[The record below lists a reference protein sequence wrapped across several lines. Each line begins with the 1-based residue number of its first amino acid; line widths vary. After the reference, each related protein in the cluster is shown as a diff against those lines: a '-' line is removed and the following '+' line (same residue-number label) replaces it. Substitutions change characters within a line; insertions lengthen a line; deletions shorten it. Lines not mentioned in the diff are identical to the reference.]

1 MKLSDTPRQR
11 YLLRLADSCL
21 VLAQRNAEWCGH
33 APVLEE
39 DLALANLSLDLL
51 GQARALLTLA
61 GAPDGLDEDQ
71 LAMQR
76 LEHQFLNPVLFE
88 LPHAADMRKPGD
100 FAFTTLRNLAASTWF
115 NLLWQSLVKSRD
127 DALAAIAAKALKES
141 RYHLQHATDWTLRL
155 GDGTA
160 ESHARM
166 QAALER
172 LWPYLGE
179 LFEADAVDAEAEQ
192 SGLGPAWPS
201 LREPWREQMLGVLAA
216 ATLRVPQDR
225 PNAHAGRSGRHGEHL
240 GPLLADMQYLQRAYP
255 GGRW

>member
-1 MKLSDTPRQR
+1 MQLSDTPKQRQ
-11 YLLRLADSCL
+11 LLRLADSCL
-21 VLAQRNAEWCGH
+21 ILAQRNAEWCGH

-39 DLALANLSLDLL
+39 DLALANGALDLL

-71 LAMQR
+71 LAMLR

-88 LPHAADMRKPGD
+88 LPHAPDGRTPGD
-100 FAFTTLRNLAASTWF
+100 FAFTTLRNLCAAAWF
-115 NLLWQSLVKSRD
+115 TLHWERLKD
-127 DALAAIAAKALKES
+127 DADRELAAIAAKALKES
-141 RYHLQHATDWTLRL
+141 RYHLEHASDWTLRL

-160 ESHARM
+160 DSHARM

-179 LFEADAVDAEAEQ
+179 LFVDDWAPLQA
-192 SGLGPAWPS
+192 
-201 LREPWREQMLGVLAA
+201 PWRERVLQVLSA

-225 PNAHAGRSGRHGEHL
+225 PNAHFGHQGRHGEHL
-240 GPLLADMQYLQRAYP
+240 GHLLAEMQHLQRAYP